1 MRIKKKGNPGWVS
14 LRPFF
19 WALGIKRATRGG
31 CQVGKMP
38 SIRRKG
44 PSPPPLSLL
53 LCSVSEF
60 NSLRAP
66 RLPKLAMH
74 IMKFNYSFNEKLII
88 VAQAF
93 RQKLAN
99 FPGPSEVVSCITLYC
114 PAGLE
119 KSKWLPAQFCRKSVD
134 TIRVTFPQIPFLGKK
149 TQEEKL
155 GIGLLGQRRD
165 WKNSSFLLGWRSKEC
180 SKLLISFACRKIN
193 YC

>member
-1 MRIKKKGNPGWVS
+1 MSEPQTIF
-14 LRPFF
+14 L
-19 WALGIKRATRGG
+19 ALGIKRATRGG

-134 TIRVTFPQIPFLGKK
+134 TIRVTFPQIPFLGK
-149 TQEEKL
+149 E
-155 GIGLLGQRRD
+155 RRRRKWELVCWGND
-165 WKNSSFLLGWRSKEC
+165 ETGRIPAFFLDDDRKN
-180 SKLLISFACRKIN
+180 AVN
-193 YC
+193 Y